1 MKNNNANITKIANQT
16 HLLSLN
22 AMVEA
27 SRNGEAGKGFAVV
40 ADEIQ
45 TLSQS
50 SRVMADASDSNQEE
64 IVNAVQM
71 LMEETKQLTK
81 EIADINER
89 LTNLAASTEEIVAE
103 ADVVKGIS
111 DTVKDRLEELNS
123 NET

>member
-1 MKNNNANITKIANQT
+1 M
-16 HLLSLN
+16 
-22 AMVEA
+22 
-27 SRNGEAGKGFAVV
+27 VV

-71 LMEETKQLTK
+71 LMEETQQLTK

-123 NET
+123 NES